1 MGSSVDRWKGVEN
14 CALGRP
20 PFLTSHR
27 VPVIVVLILGL
38 VLSSTASCRGREGEG
53 GSGAASVAAAAAQSE
68 KAVPGQVPAVL
79 VSPAVVR
86 VGGPLRV
93 LTAFERPAGKI
104 AIEVEGPDGVLKQVK
119 ELSAGG
125 PPYWKAAHFR
135 PSSAGAYRIDI
146 KYAGTVVRS
155 LNVEVVAAGSGSGKI
170 SPSSLWTGR
179 GWGREAE
186 NLYSAWFEAMFME
199 SEEGASWDSLNKV
212 TENAEA
218 NLLHDHLGADED
230 DAGRPTSL
238 RMEPDCADAPFFM
251 RAYFSWKLGL
261 PFGFHECGWGGV
273 SYAPKPGRWITFAG
287 AESGDRVRSF
297 RRMLPVIMNA
307 VHAGNG
313 RAALSDSSSDY
324 YPLAL
329 DRRALRPGTVYADP
343 YGHTLVI
350 AHWVPQTRKSSGKL
364 LAVDAQPD
372 NTIGVKRFWKG
383 NFLFETKGVVGQPG
397 FKWFRPIAVEN
408 GRMRLLSNAD
418 IKGSPD
424 YGDLSLEQGGMA
436 AETFY
441 DRMETLIDPEPLDAD
456 RAMRDLVGALQEQLM
471 VRVDSVS
478 NGEKYMQAHPG
489 TVIPMPSSAPGLFQ
503 AQGAWED
510 YSTPNRD
517 LRVLIA
523 IEAVLRFPEKV
534 SRDPGRYEM
543 PRGRSPEEIKSRLE
557 SELDKLTREKS
568 ITYTRSDGSSWKL
581 TLAEIIGRRDAL
593 EMTYNPNDS
602 VELRW
607 GAPDGSEEMRTARR
621 RVPANQKARMESFRS
636 WFHKR
641 LHPPT

>member
-1 MGSSVDRWKGVEN
+1 MWISRN
-14 CALGRP
+14 R
-20 PFLTSHR
+20 
-27 VPVIVVLILGL
+27 
-38 VLSSTASCRGREGEG
+38 
-53 GSGAASVAAAAAQSE
+53 AASVAAAAAQSE

-79 VSPAVVR
+79 ISPAVV
-86 VGGPLRV
+86 VAGGPMRV
-93 LTAFERPAGKI
+93 LVAFEHPAGKI
-104 AIEVEGPDGVLKQVK
+104 DIEVEGPDGTLKNVK

-125 PPYWKAAHFR
+125 PPYWMAAHFR
-135 PSSAGAYRIDI
+135 PGSVGACRIDI
-146 KYAGTVVRS
+146 KYAGKVVRS
-155 LNVEVVAAGSGSGKI
+155 LNVEVAAAGGRGGKI
-170 SPSSLWTGR
+170 SPSSSWTGK
-179 GWGREAE
+179 GWGREEE
-186 NLYSAWFEAMFME
+186 NLYSAWLEAMFLE

-218 NLLHDHLGADED
+218 NLLHDHLGAGED

-238 RMEPDCADAPFFM
+238 RMEPDCADAPFFL

-261 PFGFHECGWGGV
+261 PFGFHECGWGGL
-273 SYAPKPGRWITFAG
+273 SFAPKPGRWITFEG
-287 AESGDRVRSF
+287 AEGGDRVRPF
-297 RRMLPVIMNA
+297 RRLLPVIMNA

-313 RAALSDSSSDY
+313 RAALNDSSADY

-383 NFLFETKGVVGQPG
+383 NFLFETRDVVGQPG

-441 DRMETLIDPEPLDAD
+441 DRIDALIDPEPLDAD
-456 RAMRDLVGALQEQLM
+456 RAMRDLVGALQEQLQ
-471 VRVDSVS
+471 VRVDSVG
-478 NGEKYMQAHPG
+478 NGERYMQAHPG
-489 TVIPMPSSAPGLFQ
+489 TVIPMPSSAHGLFH
-503 AQGAWED
+503 AQGIWED

-517 LRVLIA
+517 LRALIA
-523 IEAVLRFPEKV
+523 IDAVLGFPEKV
-534 SRDPGRYEM
+534 SRDPVRYEI

-557 SELDKLTREKS
+557 GELDKLTREKS
-568 ITYTRSDGSSWKL
+568 ISYTRSDGSAWKL
-581 TLAEIIGRRDAL
+581 TLAEIIARRDAL
-593 EMTYNPNDS
+593 EIAYNPNDS

-607 GAPDGSEEMRTARR
+607 GAPAGSEEMRTARR
-621 RVPANQKARMESFRS
+621 RMPANQKTRMESFRS

-641 LHPPT
+641 VHPPA